1 MLKVM
6 IVDDEIIVRVGFQ
19 SCINW
24 EAYGCQVVSTCESGG
39 DAVEYMNRDVP
50 DIVFTDIM
58 MPGMDGIQ
66 LVKYI
71 SENHPDTKVVVL
83 SCVDEIDYVKKAIKL
98 GAEDYILKLSF
109 TQDTLVEL
117 ITRLK
122 SMIEE
127 ERKKAGRG
135 SLDMRVQS
143 FNREEDLKTLLLGN
157 QGPGDNEMLL
167 DRLGYTYNPFET
179 YQAGCFLVDDERM
192 NRPGSGTDSHIRKY
206 GLLNIV
212 REYLENLPKSDL
224 AFTGEHEI
232 VVLFRREGG
241 ESPACFFPD
250 TLDLLNHALK
260 THLNLTLSMGM
271 GQECLS
277 RMDIP
282 AGFAQARR
290 MAALRF
296 FDGPAAFHC
305 GREAA
310 AGRPFIAKRSVQRNM
325 QEAIFRQDAG
335 EAFRLIDSWFEEM
348 AGLRSYD
355 QIQAIRRGVV
365 ETDETVEVPADTV
378 IAAVGEKVPG
388 AFYESFGIALDSRRR
403 PQVNQ
408 ETLETSVKGVYVAGD
423 GLYGPATVV
432 EGIRDGKMAAE
443 AIIGKAL
450 AEDLF
455 KLSDAET
462 IYGRKGRLAEENDHV
477 VDSARCLSCNS
488 YCENCVEVCPN
499 RANISLVVPGME
511 KHQIIHVDYMCN
523 ECGNCKSFCPWDS
536 APYLDKFTLF
546 ANEADMENS
555 KNQGFTVLDAAA
567 GVCRVRLQGRIMD
580 YTVGTVNADVPDG
593 IQNIIRTVINDYSY
607 ML

>member
-71 SENHPDTKVVVL
+71 RENHPDTKVVVL

-135 SLDMRVQS
+135 SLEMRVQS
-143 FNREEDLKTLLLGN
+143 LNREEDLKTLLLGN
-157 QGPGDNEMLL
+157 HGPGDNEMLL
-167 DRLGYTYNPFET
+167 DRLGYRYNPFET
-179 YQAGCFLVDDERM
+179 YQAGCFLVDNERI
-192 NRPGSGTDSHIRKY
+192 NRPGSGTDSYIRKY

-212 REYLENLPKSDL
+212 REYLEKLPKSDL
-224 AFTGEHEI
+224 AFTGENEI
-232 VVLFRREGG
+232 AVLFRKEGG
-241 ESPACFFPD
+241 ESPDCFFPD

-282 AGFAQARR
+282 AGFTQARR

-305 GREAA
+305 TKEEG
-310 AGRPFIAKRSVQRNM
+310 GRPFIARRSVQRNM

-348 AGLRSYD
+348 AGFRSYD

-365 ETDETVEVPADTV
+365 ETWVFISGYSIPEGADVPEYDEIYSTGDFWGAETLTGLKGCFK
-378 IAAVGEKVPG
+378 AAVQSVVDYLMANKNANPE
-388 AFYESFGIALDSRRR
+388 IARFL
-403 PQVNQ
+403 QY
-408 ETLETSVKGVYVAGD
+408 LE
-423 GLYGPATVV
+423 
-432 EGIRDGKMAAE
+432 
-443 AIIGKAL
+443 
-450 AEDLF
+450 
-455 KLSDAET
+455 
-462 IYGRKGRLAEENDHV
+462 DHV
-477 VDSARCLSCNS
+477 D
-488 YCENCVEVCPN
+488 E
-499 RANISLVVPGME
+499 NISLEEAAGW
-511 KHQIIHVDYMCN
+511 CAL
-523 ECGNCKSFCPWDS
+523 GKSQFCILFKKAAGDTFVNYFNGLKMKK
-536 APYLDKFTLF
+536 AFTLLGSS
-546 ANEADMENS
+546 NIQVQEAASRIGIHDISYFSRLFKKYYNMS
-555 KNQGFTVLDAAA
+555 PSD
-567 GVCRVRLQGRIMD
+567 VRKL
-580 YTVGTVNADVPDG
+580 
-593 IQNIIRTVINDYSY
+593 
-607 ML
+607 

>member
-24 EAYGCQVVSTCESGG
+24 EAHGCQVVSTCESGG

-122 SMIEE
+122 SLIEE
-127 ERKKAGRG
+127 ERQKAGRG
-135 SLDMRVQS
+135 SPDMKVQS

-157 QGPGDNEMLL
+157 HGPGDNEMLL
-167 DRLGYTYNPFET
+167 DRLGYTYNPFES
-179 YQAGCFLVDDERM
+179 YRAGCFLVDNERM
-192 NRPGSGTDSHIRKY
+192 NRPVSGADSHIRKY

-212 REYLENLPKSDL
+212 REYLESLPKSDL
-224 AFTGEHEI
+224 AFTGENEI

-241 ESPACFFPD
+241 KSPDCFFPD

-271 GQECLS
+271 GQECSS

-305 GREAA
+305 GKEDG
-310 AGRPFIAKRSVQRNM
+310 GRPFIAKRSVQRSM

-335 EAFRLIDSWFEEM
+335 EAFRLIDGWFEEM
-348 AGLRSYD
+348 SGFRSYD

-365 ETDETVEVPADTV
+365 ETWVFISGYSIPEGADVPEYDEIYSTGDFW
-378 IAAVGEKVPG
+378 G
-388 AFYESFGIALDSRRR
+388 A
-403 PQVNQ
+403 
-408 ETLETSVKGVYVAGD
+408 ETLTELKGCFKDAVRSVVDY
-423 GLYGPATVV
+423 L
-432 EGIRDGKMAAE
+432 MANKNANPE
-443 AIIGKAL
+443 ITRFL
-450 AEDLF
+450 QYLE
-455 KLSDAET
+455 
-462 IYGRKGRLAEENDHV
+462 DHV
-477 VDSARCLSCNS
+477 D
-488 YCENCVEVCPN
+488 E
-499 RANISLVVPGME
+499 NISLE
-511 KHQIIHVDYMCN
+511 
-523 ECGNCKSFCPWDS
+523 E
-536 APYLDKFTLF
+536 
-546 ANEADMENS
+546 
-555 KNQGFTVLDAAA
+555 AA
-567 GVCRVRLQGRIMD
+567 GWCALGKSQFCILFKKAAGDTFVNYFNGLKMKKAFALLGSSNIQVQEAASRIGIHDISYFSRLFKKYYNMSPSDVRKL
-580 YTVGTVNADVPDG
+580 
-593 IQNIIRTVINDYSY
+593 
-607 ML
+607 

>member
-143 FNREEDLKTLLLGN
+143 FNREEDLRTLLLGN

-365 ETDETVEVPADTV
+365 ETWVFISGYSIPEMANKNANPEITR
-378 IAAVGEKVPG
+378 
-388 AFYESFGIALDSRRR
+388 FLQY
-403 PQVNQ
+403 
-408 ETLETSVKGVYVAGD
+408 LE
-423 GLYGPATVV
+423 
-432 EGIRDGKMAAE
+432 
-443 AIIGKAL
+443 
-450 AEDLF
+450 
-455 KLSDAET
+455 
-462 IYGRKGRLAEENDHV
+462 DHV
-477 VDSARCLSCNS
+477 D
-488 YCENCVEVCPN
+488 E
-499 RANISLVVPGME
+499 NISLEEAAGW
-511 KHQIIHVDYMCN
+511 CAL
-523 ECGNCKSFCPWDS
+523 GKSQFCILFKKAAGDTFVNYFNGLKMKK
-536 APYLDKFTLF
+536 AFTLLGSS
-546 ANEADMENS
+546 NIQVQEAASRIGIHDISYFSRLFKKYYNMS
-555 KNQGFTVLDAAA
+555 PSD
-567 GVCRVRLQGRIMD
+567 VRKL
-580 YTVGTVNADVPDG
+580 
-593 IQNIIRTVINDYSY
+593 
-607 ML
+607 

>member
-143 FNREEDLKTLLLGN
+143 FNREEDLRTLLLGN

-241 ESPACFFPD
+241 RARPAF
-250 TLDLLNHALK
+250 
-260 THLNLTLSMGM
+260 
-271 GQECLS
+271 S
-277 RMDIP
+277 R
-282 AGFAQARR
+282 
-290 MAALRF
+290 
-296 FDGPAAFHC
+296 
-305 GREAA
+305 
-310 AGRPFIAKRSVQRNM
+310 
-325 QEAIFRQDAG
+325 
-335 EAFRLIDSWFEEM
+335 
-348 AGLRSYD
+348 
-355 QIQAIRRGVV
+355 
-365 ETDETVEVPADTV
+365 T
-378 IAAVGEKVPG
+378 
-388 AFYESFGIALDSRRR
+388 
-403 PQVNQ
+403 
-408 ETLETSVKGVYVAGD
+408 
-423 GLYGPATVV
+423 
-432 EGIRDGKMAAE
+432 
-443 AIIGKAL
+443 
-450 AEDLF
+450 
-455 KLSDAET
+455 
-462 IYGRKGRLAEENDHV
+462 
-477 VDSARCLSCNS
+477 
-488 YCENCVEVCPN
+488 
-499 RANISLVVPGME
+499 
-511 KHQIIHVDYMCN
+511 
-523 ECGNCKSFCPWDS
+523 PWICS
-536 APYLDKFTLF
+536 TMP
-546 ANEADMENS
+546 
-555 KNQGFTVLDAAA
+555 
-567 GVCRVRLQGRIMD
+567 
-580 YTVGTVNADVPDG
+580 
-593 IQNIIRTVINDYSY
+593 
-607 ML
+607 

>member
-143 FNREEDLKTLLLGN
+143 FNREEDLRTLLLGN

-365 ETDETVEVPADTV
+365 ETWVFISGDSIPEGADMPEYDEIYSTGDFWGAETLADLKGCFK
-378 IAAVGEKVPG
+378 AAVQSVVDYLMANKNANPEITR
-388 AFYESFGIALDSRRR
+388 FLQY
-403 PQVNQ
+403 
-408 ETLETSVKGVYVAGD
+408 LE
-423 GLYGPATVV
+423 
-432 EGIRDGKMAAE
+432 
-443 AIIGKAL
+443 
-450 AEDLF
+450 
-455 KLSDAET
+455 
-462 IYGRKGRLAEENDHV
+462 DHV
-477 VDSARCLSCNS
+477 D
-488 YCENCVEVCPN
+488 E
-499 RANISLVVPGME
+499 NISLEEAAGW
-511 KHQIIHVDYMCN
+511 CAL
-523 ECGNCKSFCPWDS
+523 GKSQFCILFKKAAGDTFVNYFNGLKMKK
-536 APYLDKFTLF
+536 AFTLLGSS
-546 ANEADMENS
+546 NIQVQEAASRIGIHDISYFSRLFKKYYNMS
-555 KNQGFTVLDAAA
+555 PSD
-567 GVCRVRLQGRIMD
+567 VRKL
-580 YTVGTVNADVPDG
+580 
-593 IQNIIRTVINDYSY
+593 
-607 ML
+607 

>member
-143 FNREEDLKTLLLGN
+143 FNREEDLRTLLLGN

-462 IYGRKGRLAEENDHV
+462 IYGRKGRLSEENDHV